1 MADKNFI
8 SELGVSED
16 ALYRLFNERVTAD
29 NLRKHCQATRAIME
43 KLAERLGE
51 NKVIWGWAGLLH
63 DLDFEET
70 KDAPEKHGLVTAR
83 LLAEQ
88 GVNETIISAIK
99 AHNAEAL
106 GIPRVS
112 ALDYA
117 LSCGETVTGLIV
129 AAALVRPDRKLAG
142 VEPKTIRKR
151 MKEKAFAR
159 NVNRERIMLCEYLGL
174 SLDEFISL
182 SLEAMKEISDVLEL

>member
-1 MADKNFI
+1 MADEDYI
-8 SELGVSED
+8 SGLGASEA
-16 ALYRLFNERVTAD
+16 ALRRLFDERVTAD

-51 NKVIWGWAGLLH
+51 NKIVWGWAGLLH

-70 KDAPEKHGLVTAR
+70 KDTPAEHGLVTAR
-83 LLAEQ
+83 LLAEL
-88 GVNETIISAIK
+88 GVNEAVIAAIK

-106 GIPRVS
+106 GVPRVS

-117 LSCGETVTGLIV
+117 LSCGETITGLIV
-129 AAALVRPDRKLAG
+129 AAALVRPDKKLAG
-142 VEPKTIRKR
+142 VEPKSIRKR

-159 NVNRERIMLCEYLGL
+159 NVNRETIMLCEHLGL

-182 SLEAMKEISDVLEL
+182 ALEAMKEISDVLEL

>member
-1 MADKNFI
+1 MTDEHI
-8 SELGVSED
+8 SELGTTEEE
-16 ALYRLFNERVTAD
+16 LYRLFNERVATD

-43 KLAERLGE
+43 KLAERLGK
-51 NKVIWGWAGLLH
+51 NKLIWGWAGLLH

-83 LLAEQ
+83 LLAER

-106 GIPRVS
+106 GVPRVS
-112 ALDYA
+112 PLDYA
-117 LSCGETVTGLIV
+117 LSCGETITGLIV
-129 AAALVRPDRKLAG
+129 AAALVRPDKKLAG
-142 VEPKTIRKR
+142 VEPKSIRKR

-159 NVNRERIMLCEYLGL
+159 NVNRETIMLCEHLGM
-174 SLDEFISL
+174 SVDDFISL
-182 SLEAMKEISDVLEL
+182 SLEAMKGISDELGL

>member
-1 MADKNFI
+1 MADRDYI
-8 SELGVSED
+8 SGLGASEV
-16 ALYRLFNERVTAD
+16 ALYRLFDERVTAD

-51 NKVIWGWAGLLH
+51 NKTVWGWAGLLH

-70 KDAPEKHGLVTAR
+70 KDTPAEHGLVTAR
-83 LLAEQ
+83 LLAEL
-88 GVNETIISAIK
+88 GVSEAVISAIK

-106 GIPRVS
+106 GVPRVS

-117 LSCGETVTGLIV
+117 LSCGETITGLIV
-129 AAALVRPDRKLAG
+129 AAALVRPDKKLAG
-142 VEPKTIRKR
+142 VEPKSIRKR

-159 NVNRERIMLCEYLGL
+159 NVNRETIMLCEHLGL